1 MKWKLVAALATPLA
15 VLGCKQAA
23 PAPQPSASA
32 AVAPAVPAVPSAPAA
47 DAVVI
52 LAMGDSLFAGY
63 GLEPGQSYP
72 GQLET
77 ALKAR
82 GIPARIVNAGVSGD
96 TTADGLARLDFV
108 LKGMNRKP
116 ALALISLGGN
126 DMLRAV
132 PPTETRK
139 NLAALL
145 AKLQAAKVPVVL
157 LGLLAAPNLG
167 SDYTAAFNPIYPA
180 LAKQYGAVLVPFWLL
195 PLQGRPELLQGDHIH
210 PTLPG
215 IDQLVAATLDQVAGA
230 VKSVPPVRRSPATPQ
245 PDR

>member
-15 VLGCKQAA
+15 VLGCKEAAPIPQAA
-23 PAPQPSASA
+23 ATASASA
-32 AVAPAVPAVPSAPAA
+32 AAATTPAA

-52 LAMGDSLFAGY
+52 LALGDSLFAGY
-63 GLEPGQSYP
+63 GLGPGQSYP
-72 GQLET
+72 AHLET

-82 GIPARIVNAGVSGD
+82 GIAARIINAGVSGD

-108 LKGMNRKP
+108 LKGIGQKP
-116 ALALISLGGN
+116 ALAIISLGGN

-132 PPTETRK
+132 PPTETRR
-139 NLAALL
+139 NLSELL

-180 LAKQYGAVLVPFWLL
+180 LAKQYAATLVPFWVQ
-195 PLQGRPELLQGDHIH
+195 PLQGHPELVQADHIH

-215 IDQLVAATLDQVAGA
+215 IDLLVDGTVDQVAGA
-230 VKSVPPVRRSPATPQ
+230 VPRTK
-245 PDR
+245 

>member
-15 VLGCKQAA
+15 LLGCKEAAPMPQAA
-23 PAPQPSASA
+23 ASASASA
-32 AVAPAVPAVPSAPAA
+32 ATPTTPAA

-52 LAMGDSLFAGY
+52 LALGDSLFAGY
-63 GLEPGQSYP
+63 GLGLGQSYP
-72 GQLET
+72 AHLET

-82 GIPARIVNAGVSGD
+82 GIPARIINAGVSGD

-108 LKGMNRKP
+108 LKGIGQKP
-116 ALALISLGGN
+116 ALAIISLGGN

-132 PPTETRK
+132 PPTETRR
-139 NLAALL
+139 NLSELL
-145 AKLQAAKVPVVL
+145 AKLQAAKVPVML

-180 LAKQYGAVLVPFWLL
+180 LAKQYDAALVPFWLA
-195 PLQGRPELLQGDHIH
+195 PLQGHPELVQADHIH

-215 IDQLVAATLDQVAGA
+215 IDLLVAATVDQVAGA
-230 VKSVPPVRRSPATPQ
+230 VPKPK
-245 PDR
+245 

>member
-15 VLGCKQAA
+15 VLGCKEAAPPPQASATVAASQAA
-23 PAPQPSASA
+23 A
-32 AVAPAVPAVPSAPAA
+32 ATPAA

-52 LAMGDSLFAGY
+52 LALGDSLFAGY
-63 GLEPGQSYP
+63 GLGPRQSYP
-72 GQLET
+72 AQLET

-82 GIPARIVNAGVSGD
+82 GIRARLINAGVSGD

-108 LKGMNRKP
+108 LKGIGKKP
-116 ALALISLGGN
+116 ALAIISLGGN

-132 PPTETRK
+132 PPAETRR
-139 NLAALL
+139 NLADLL

-167 SDYTAAFNPIYPA
+167 QDYAAGFNPIYPA
-180 LAKQYGAVLVPFWLL
+180 LAKQYGAALVPFWLA
-195 PLQGRPELLQGDHIH
+195 PLQGHPELVQADHIH

-215 IDQLVAATLDQVAGA
+215 IDQLVAATVDQVAGA
-230 VKSVPPVRRSPATPQ
+230 VKSAPPIRR
-245 PDR
+245 

>member
-15 VLGCKQAA
+15 VLGCKEAA

-32 AVAPAVPAVPSAPAA
+32 AVAPAVPSAPAA

-52 LAMGDSLFAGY
+52 LALGDSLFAGY

-72 GQLET
+72 VQLET

-108 LKGMNRKP
+108 LKGMNKKP

-145 AKLQAAKVPVVL
+145 AKLQAAQVPVVL

-167 SDYTAAFNPIYPA
+167 SEYTAAFNPIYPA
-180 LAKQYGAVLVPFWLL
+180 LAKQYGAALIPFWLA
-195 PLQGRPELLQGDHIH
+195 PLQGHPELVQADHIH

-215 IDQLVAATLDQVAGA
+215 IDQLVAATVDQVAGA
-230 VKSVPPVRRSPATPQ
+230 VKSAPPLRR
-245 PDR
+245 

>member
-15 VLGCKQAA
+15 LLGCNEAAPMPQAA
-23 PAPQPSASA
+23 ASA
-32 AVAPAVPAVPSAPAA
+32 GASAVAAATPAA

-52 LAMGDSLFAGY
+52 LALGDSLFAGY
-63 GLEPGQSYP
+63 GLGPGQSYP
-72 GQLET
+72 AHLET

-82 GIPARIVNAGVSGD
+82 GIPALIINAGVSGD

-108 LKGMNRKP
+108 LKGIGKRP
-116 ALALISLGGN
+116 ALAIISLGGN

-132 PPTETRK
+132 PPAETRR
-139 NLAALL
+139 NLAKLL
-145 AKLQAAKVPVVL
+145 AKLQAGKVPVVL

-180 LAKQYGAVLVPFWLL
+180 LARQYGAQLVPFWLQ
-195 PLQGRPELLQGDHIH
+195 PLQGHPEVVQADHIH

-215 IDQLVAATLDQVAGA
+215 IDLLVAATIDQVARA
-230 VKSVPPVRRSPATPQ
+230 VLKPN
-245 PDR
+245 